1 MMQIATVRSQEI
13 WLRGTPLF
21 CRSVAGP
28 ALTPALALEYL
39 DELSTDI
46 ESALVLDQEGRL
58 AAATG
63 EDDDR
68 KERMRE
74 IVQALLDRAAEVTP
88 DAGIDQLEVTTSEGS
103 VFAVRGR
110 SWTVAVVA
118 GRKPLAS
125 LMFYDLRNVVSDLG
139 NGEPGGSWAEPGGG
153 GAAEGGSGADSGAS
167 GADEAGSTGP

>member
-1 MMQIATVRSQEI
+1 MAAMMQITTVMSHEI

-21 CRSVAGP
+21 CRSVAGS
-28 ALTPALALEYL
+28 ALTPALALDYL

-46 ESALVLDQEGRL
+46 EAVVVLDRDGRV

-63 EDDDR
+63 DDDER

-74 IVQALLDRAAEVTP
+74 LVVALLDRAA
-88 DAGIDQLEVTTSEGS
+88 DAVPSSGVDQLEVTTNDGS
-103 VFAVRGR
+103 VFAVRG
-110 SWTVAVVA
+110 SDWTVGVVA

-139 NGEPGGSWAEPGGG
+139 KGG
-153 GAAEGGSGADSGAS
+153 
-167 GADEAGSTGP
+167 T

>member
-21 CRSVAGP
+21 CRSVAGS
-28 ALTPALALEYL
+28 ALTPALALDYL

-46 ESALVLDQEGRL
+46 EAVVVLDRSGRV

-63 EDDDR
+63 DDDER

-74 IVQALLDRAAEVTP
+74 LVVALLDRAAEAVPT
-88 DAGIDQLEVTTSEGS
+88 GGVDQLEVTTAEGS

-110 SWTVAVVA
+110 DWTVGVVA
-118 GRKPLAS
+118 GRRPLSS

-139 NGEPGGSWAEPGGG
+139 EGER
-153 GAAEGGSGADSGAS
+153 
-167 GADEAGSTGP
+167 

>member
-21 CRSVAGP
+21 CRSVASS
-28 ALTPALALEYL
+28 ALTPALALDYL

-46 ESALVLDQEGRL
+46 EAAVVLDRDGRI

-63 EDDDR
+63 DDDER

-74 IVQALLDRAAEVTP
+74 LVVALLDRAA
-88 DAGIDQLEVTTSEGS
+88 DAVPGSGADQLEVTTSEGS

-110 SWTVAVVA
+110 DWTVGVVA

-139 NGEPGGSWAEPGGG
+139 QGER
-153 GAAEGGSGADSGAS
+153 
-167 GADEAGSTGP
+167 